1 MLTAWVMLAGI
12 AQAQTKPQAGANE
25 AEEKPLLTL
34 ACISDIHTERSLIDC
49 ANLSDIALRGSFTK
63 TLLKIKQTENIDVM
77 MLGGDCTS
85 DATIPVE
92 NWQQVRK
99 LIAQYTRLAFPSQT
113 STPVIY
119 ITGNHDYEV
128 ANWDNIPKPYNAGDY
143 YTFPMKDDIGELTEG
158 EAFYEDADNGELGKM
173 TLLAAY
179 HYVINGFDFVILNC
193 GKNFFKS
200 AWDYVYS
207 EESVQWVADKLA
219 EIYAENPE
227 KTVFFALHVPFSD
240 SNSIREPS
248 KGMASSP
255 GTNLLKQTLSQY
267 PNLIMLYGHD
277 HGGDKAYTRRKT
289 SQRVTRYD
297 MDGNVIAT
305 TDDTHV
311 DGATQDPEND
321 EEETAPA
328 FYLKNRANSLYLGYN
343 TYNLAPVSS
352 KTKITFTKAGEKGY
366 NLELDAE
373 NPSASSNSFVH
384 IGTNGYFSGG
394 DPSLLYVYELT
405 EGSETQ
411 AQRTTTLEA
420 GHSYMIVGQNG
431 TSYYALSNTTYNSGT
446 SQRMQRVQVTL
457 SADLETLTLS
467 ATDEALQWQF
477 EAIEGDEVLRDKVW
491 YIHSQASNEYL
502 GFNPRNLGMV
512 TDPTL
517 VKVEVTNADNA
528 AFALNVTGSG
538 SEANGNYVI
547 SSSSGRFSANEN
559 KYPTYFY
566 KVTKQD
572 ETGIEAVKTRSLTTD
587 DTYLIVA
594 ENAKD
599 QSQLYALTN
608 EGYPSTSPNRLV
620 GLSVTDTDGKI
631 TVNASQTK
639 ALWNLE
645 EPVIEPAAPSF
656 FSAFMGSMR
665 YYYNTIDPG
674 DMPVETPNIVQ
685 ALMVYVYPDR
695 VELHMKNYNR
705 YGTINGITVNK
716 ELAPYISYRHVDV
729 PDAVQGVE
737 LKDMHIERGDTYDL
751 TGRKVNNL
759 SKKGLY
765 IVRQPNASQGQKVY
779 IK

>member
-1 MLTAWVMLAGI
+1 MIRKLILTMMAWVMLGGI
-12 AQAQTKPQAGANE
+12 AQAQNAQD
-25 AEEKPLLTL
+25 EEQPLLTL

-49 ANLSDIALRGSFTK
+49 ANLSDIKLRGSFIR
-63 TLLKIKQTENIDVM
+63 TLNLMKKEEKIDVM

-85 DATIPVE
+85 DATIGID
-92 NWQQVRK
+92 NWKQVRK
-99 LIAQYTRLAFPSQT
+99 LIAQYTRKAFPTTT

-143 YTFPMKDDIGELTEG
+143 YTFPMKDDIGELAAS
-158 EAFYEDADNGELGKM
+158 EAFYEDADNGSLGKM

-207 EESVQWVADKLA
+207 EESVQWVANKLA
-219 EIYAENPE
+219 EIYSEDPE

-255 GTNLLKQTLSQY
+255 GEKLLKQTLSQY

-289 SQRVTRYD
+289 SQRITRYD

-305 TDDTHV
+305 TDATHV

-321 EEETAPA
+321 EA
-328 FYLKNRANSLYLGYN
+328 
-343 TYNLAPVSS
+343 
-352 KTKITFTKAGEKGY
+352 
-366 NLELDAE
+366 DE
-373 NPSASSNSFVH
+373 NPHKRDPQYYVRS
-384 IGTNGYFSGG
+384 TQSG
-394 DPSLLYVYELT
+394 E
-405 EGSETQ
+405 
-411 AQRTTTLEA
+411 
-420 GHSYMIVGQNG
+420 
-431 TSYYALSNTTYNSGT
+431 
-446 SQRMQRVQVTL
+446 
-457 SADLETLTLS
+457 
-467 ATDEALQWQF
+467 F
-477 EAIEGDEVLRDKVW
+477 
-491 YIHSQASNEYL
+491 L

-512 TDPTL
+512 TDPTVVTIENYEDAENAFA
-517 VKVEVTNADNA
+517 VKVG
-528 AFALNVTGSG
+528 GSG
-538 SEANGNYVI
+538 SEANGNYMI
-547 SSSSGRFSANEN
+547 SSSEGRFSANVN

-572 ETGIEAVKTRSLTTD
+572 DSGIEAERIAEPNIE

-599 QSQLYALTN
+599 RSKLYAVTN
-608 EGYPSTSPNRLV
+608 QGYPTTNPNRLV
-620 GLSVTDTDGKI
+620 GLSVTNNNGKI
-631 TVNASQTK
+631 KVAASQTK
-639 ALWNLE
+639 ALWQLE
-645 EPVIEPAAPSF
+645 PAVIEYAAPSF

-685 ALMVYVYPDR
+685 ALMVYVYKDR
-695 VELHMKNYNR
+695 VELHMKNYNKS
-705 YGTINGITVNK
+705 GTINGVTVNK
-716 ELAPYISYRHVDV
+716 QLATYTSYREVKV
-729 PDAVQGVE
+729 PNRIEGAQ
-737 LKDMHIERGDTYDL
+737 LKDVHLETFDTYDL
-751 TGRKVNNL
+751 TGRKVNTL
-759 SKKGLY
+759 SAKGMY
-765 IVRQPNASQGQKVY
+765 IVRPANMNQGKKILV
-779 IK
+779 K